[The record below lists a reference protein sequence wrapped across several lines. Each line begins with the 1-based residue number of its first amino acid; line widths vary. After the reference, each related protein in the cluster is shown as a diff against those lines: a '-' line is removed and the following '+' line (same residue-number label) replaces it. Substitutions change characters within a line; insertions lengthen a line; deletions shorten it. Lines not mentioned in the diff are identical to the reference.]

1 MNVLKGLI
9 MKDLRNIKSYKST
22 VIFFMVIFF
31 MAGFLDNIEVSFIP
45 IVFTVM
51 FGMMATSSF
60 SYDNLAN
67 SDRYVLTFPV
77 TRKDMVKARY
87 CYVLFLTIVGA
98 IVGNILAIVFQW
110 IKIGN
115 MEQVWICLLSTVGSL
130 FGIMVLQM
138 FQIPIMYKFGAEKGR
153 LIQMILFILLTF
165 IISAVTAF
173 FIKVSPF
180 SLEDLGNM
188 LEHYGWFVI
197 GVVVIGLYFVSYKIS
212 VGIFSRKEI

>member
-1 MNVLKGLI
+1 
-9 MKDLRNIKSYKST
+9 MKDLRNIKTYKST
-22 VIFFMVIFF
+22 ILFFIVIFF
-31 MAGFLDNIEVSFIP
+31 MAGFLDNVEVSFIP

-87 CYVLFLTIVGA
+87 CYVLLLTIIGA
-98 IVGNILAIVFQW
+98 IVGNISAIVFQW
-110 IKIGN
+110 IKMGN
-115 MEQVWICLLSTVGSL
+115 MEQLFACLLSTVGSF

-153 LIQMILFILLTF
+153 LIQMIMVIFVTF
-165 IISAVTAF
+165 VISAATAF
-173 FIKVSPF
+173 FMKVSPF
-180 SLEDLGNM
+180 SLEELGNM
-188 LEHYGWFVI
+188 LEHYGWLVLVI
-197 GVVVIGLYFVSYKIS
+197 VVIGLYFVSYRIS
-212 VGIFSRKEI
+212 VRIFSRKEI